1 MVRWL
6 WDQAREVRERE
17 TASVRDRT
25 GRGMPA
31 ALVREVEMAVPRA
44 ADRAYLVPVGP
55 TAAVRERAKEQ
66 ELEFGKARAGR
77 APAVPVFLERGK
89 VAQEFQARVQAAA
102 FRAKER
108 GAEFG
113 QETVDLETVLD
124 REFQDLAKGPV

>member
-55 TAAVRERAKEQ
+55 TAAVREPAKEQ
-66 ELEFGKARAGR
+66 ELESAKARADR
-77 APAVPVFLERGK
+77 AFLERAK
-89 VAQEFQARVQAAA
+89 VAQAFQARVQAAA

-124 REFQDLAKGPV
+124 REFQELAKGPV